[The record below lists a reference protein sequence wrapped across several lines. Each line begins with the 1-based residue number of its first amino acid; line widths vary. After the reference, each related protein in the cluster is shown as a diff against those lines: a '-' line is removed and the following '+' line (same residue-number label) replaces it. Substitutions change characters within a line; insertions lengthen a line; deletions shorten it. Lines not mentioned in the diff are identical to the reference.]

1 VVVVV
6 GSRKI
11 TIFFKDKTESGRLKC
26 QLSNWNGIAY
36 KVPRNFLGYCK
47 NDDEFSKPGV
57 YMLFGKDIDRDV
69 DKVYIGEAENLYAR
83 LQQHLPD
90 DFWNEIVIFASNGE
104 PLNKA
109 HIKNIE
115 NKLYHLAKAAERFQL
130 ANSNEPTRSALSE
143 EDEDTIDGFIE
154 KIKLIVKPLGYN
166 LFEPIVNTSNDATEN
181 TNMGSVKL
189 TCKGREFEAY
199 GYRVSNGF
207 SVLKGSKIKYNT
219 TSSKKYMEKIKWL
232 REINSNNIGQ
242 DGILV
247 ADILFSSP
255 SSAADFVTGNKC
267 NGLEYWKTEN
277 GKTLKQLEA
286 EVTTIND

>member
-1 VVVVV
+1 MV

-47 NDDEFSKPGV
+47 NDDEFVKPGV

-83 LQQHLPD
+83 LQQHLSD
-90 DFWNEIVIFASNGE
+90 DFWNEIVLFASNGE

-109 HIKNIE
+109 HIKNME
-115 NKLYHLAKAAERFQL
+115 NKLYHLAKSAERFQI

-143 EDEDTIDGFIE
+143 EDEDTVDGFIE

-166 LFEPIVNTSNDATEN
+166 LFESIVNN
-181 TNMGSVKL
+181 TNEAEDNNMAFVKL
-189 TCKGREFEAY
+189 ICKGREFEAY
-199 GYRVSNGF
+199 GYRVGNGF
-207 SVLKGSKIKYNT
+207 TVLKGSKIKANLGT
-219 TSSKKYMEKIKWL
+219 ATSKYMEKIKWL
-232 REINSNNIGQ
+232 REINSENIGQ
-242 DGILV
+242 DRILS
-247 ADILFSSP
+247 ADIFFSSP

-286 EVTTIND
+286 EATATNN